1 MGVAAAREVKSGVPV
16 ADGDDAQ
23 VRLPVVA
30 DLAAGGGGRRA
41 AQRGHRRRA
50 ERGGTSEPGKT
61 SHDRFVRQFC
71 KKNKNSGLRVTY
83 FLDESTP

>member
-1 MGVAAAREVKSGVPV
+1 MGVAAAREVKSGVPA

-30 DLAAGGGGRRA
+30 DLAASGGRRRT

-50 ERGGTSEPGKT
+50 ERGGASEPGKMGA
-61 SHDRFVRQFC
+61 S
-71 KKNKNSGLRVTY
+71 KKNIEATSDAG
-83 FLDESTP
+83 